1 MAWMIKIRLDGA
13 IAYISHNE
21 GRKIYNQ
28 FTFIQAGFK
37 PYLRLDQGTL
47 MIQCFLK
54 FHKFF

>member
-37 PYLRLDQGTL
+37 PYLRLDQGTFF
-47 MIQCFLK
+47 FLK
-54 FHKFF
+54 NFFFIYL